1 MNKVTKIT
9 TSDGDS
15 FIDNYSD
22 FDMIINSCRSALMNM
37 GNPFFSIAYRTTSGA
52 NFEKVINANYVVAI
66 WEESQDER

>member
-9 TSDGDS
+9 TSDGNS
-15 FIDNYSD
+15 FIDNYNG
-22 FDMIINSCRSALMNM
+22 FNVIINGCRSALMNM
-37 GNPFFSIAYRTTSGA
+37 GNPFFRITHRTRSGA